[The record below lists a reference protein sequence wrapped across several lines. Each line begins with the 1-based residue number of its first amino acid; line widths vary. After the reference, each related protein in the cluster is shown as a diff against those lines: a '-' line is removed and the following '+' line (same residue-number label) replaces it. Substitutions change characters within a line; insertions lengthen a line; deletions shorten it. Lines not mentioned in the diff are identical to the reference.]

1 MFLFLC
7 IKPLDLHEVAQSE
20 VKRKGLQL
28 QDEDC
33 LGHGVSKTGSI
44 WQPVV
49 PHRGLTMWNTGSC
62 LLSPQGANMLP
73 ILLC

>member
-20 VKRKGLQL
+20 VKRKGPQ
-28 QDEDC
+28 QQGEDC
-33 LGHGVSKTGSI
+33 LGLGVSKAGCT

-49 PHRGLTMWNTGSC
+49 
-62 LLSPQGANMLP
+62 
-73 ILLC
+73 